1 MHKIHYLKDYRPA
14 DFLIPEVFLHFD
26 LQEENTVVKS
36 VLKVKRN
43 PAASNPH
50 APLVLNGE
58 EMELHSVSINGHHL
72 NAQQYQVD
80 EHSLTILQVLDEFV
94 LELEVIIQPQKNTQ
108 LSGLYK
114 SRTNFCTQCESHG
127 FRRITYFLDRPDVMS
142 KFTTTISADKKNYPI
157 LLSNGNLIESKDL
170 SSGRHWAHWQDPS
183 LKPCYLFAL
192 VAGDFDILEDHFQTQ
207 SGKQVD
213 IKLYLERGF
222 RDQGAFALTAL
233 KHAMKWD
240 EEAFGREYDLDI
252 YMIVAVS
259 DFNMGAMENKG
270 LNIFNTKYILAKP
283 ETASDQDYAGIE
295 SVIGHEYF
303 HNWSGN
309 RVTCRDW
316 FQITLKEG
324 LTVLR
329 EQLFSEAMTSPAVAR
344 INQVNVLRNRQFLE
358 DEGPNAHPVR
368 PESYIEINNFY
379 TPTVYNKGAE
389 VIRMVRVLLGPELFR
404 QGMDLYFSR
413 HDGQAVTTE
422 DFIQAMADVSGKDFT
437 QFFRWYQQSGTPR
450 LEVQGQYNPQHQ
462 TFTLTV
468 EQNCPPT
475 PGQATKEPFYLP
487 LSMGLVDKQ
496 GRDLPLQI
504 QGENQPQEGSRVL
517 AISQKQQQFVFVNI
531 AEKPAPSLLRHF
543 SAPVKL
549 NYPYTLEELAL
560 LMTHDSDIVAR
571 WEASQRFAVQLLL
584 ELVKNLQNKSKPNL
598 PSIWLA
604 SYSQILADKSCDNH
618 LLAQL
623 LTLPSEAYLAQFL
636 QPIDVENI
644 HLSRDFGRK
653 QLAVNLEQQFIALYH
668 HFLDSKPY
676 EYNTES
682 MGKRSIK
689 NTALNYLM
697 LTAKD
702 IYADLAYEQFK
713 ASDNMTDVM
722 GALTALNNYTGEQRN
737 KVLLEFYKKW
747 RDQPLVVNK
756 WFALQASSQ
765 LPDTLT
771 QVKQLLKHP
780 AFSINN
786 PNNVYN
792 LIGVFTGNNIHFHAK
807 DGSGYEFVADQVI
820 AIDPNNPQVAAK
832 MVEPLTRWQNF
843 DVKRQDLMQ
852 NQLKRIKQNTKIS
865 NDVYELVVKSL
876 TEEAV

>member
-1 MHKIHYLKDYRPA
+1 MHKTHYLKDYRPS
-14 DFLIPEVFLHFD
+14 DYLIPEVFLHFD
-26 LQEENTVVKS
+26 LLEENTVVKT
-36 VLKVKRN
+36 VLKIKRN
-43 PAASNPH
+43 PAAST
-50 APLVLNGE
+50 APQALILNGE
-58 EMELHSVSINGHHL
+58 EMELRSVSIDGHSLNG
-72 NAQQYQVD
+72 QQYQVD
-80 EHSLTILQVLDEFV
+80 EHSLTIPNVPDEFV
-94 LELEVIIQPQKNTQ
+94 LETEVVIQPQKNTR

-114 SRTNFCTQCESHG
+114 SRTNFCTQCEAQG
-127 FRRITYFLDRPDVMS
+127 FRRITYYLDRPDVMS
-142 KFTTTISADKKNYPI
+142 KFTTTISADKKNYPV
-157 LLSNGNLIESKDL
+157 LLSNGNLIECRDL
-170 SSGRHWAHWQDPS
+170 NSGRHWVHWQDPS

-192 VAGDFDILEDHFQTQ
+192 VAGDFDILEDKFQTQ

-222 RDQGAFALTAL
+222 RDQGHFALTAL
-233 KHAMKWD
+233 KHAMQWD

-283 ETASDQDYAGIE
+283 DTATDVDYAGIE

-344 INQVNVLRNRQFLE
+344 IDQVNILRNRQFLE
-358 DEGPNAHPVR
+358 DDGPNAHPVR

-389 VIRMVRVLLGPELFR
+389 VIRMVRTLLGKELFR

-422 DFIQAMADVSGKDFT
+422 DFIQAMADVSGRDFT
-437 QFFRWYQQSGTPR
+437 QFFRWYRQSGTPR
-450 LEVQGQYNPQHQ
+450 LQVEGQYDADNQ
-462 TFTLTV
+462 TFTLNI
-468 EQNCPPT
+468 EQDCPAT
-475 PGQATKEPFYLP
+475 PGQAVKEPFYLP
-487 LSMGLVDKQ
+487 LAIGLLNPA
-496 GRDLPLQI
+496 GLDLPLQI
-504 QGENQPQEGSRVL
+504 QGENQAVAGTRVL
-517 AISQKQQQFVFVNI
+517 VVSEKQQQFVFVNI
-531 AEKPAPSLLRHF
+531 SEKPTPSLLRNF

-549 NYPYTLEELAL
+549 DYAYTLEDLAL
-560 LMTHDSDIVAR
+560 LMTHDSDMVAR

-584 ELVKNLQNKSKPNL
+584 ELVNNLQNERKPNL
-598 PSIWLA
+598 PSLWLTT
-604 SYSQILADKSCDNH
+604 YSQILADKSCDKH
-618 LLAQL
+618 LLARL
-623 LTLPSEAYLAQFL
+623 LTLPAETYLAQFL

-644 HLSRDFGRK
+644 HRSREFAKK
-653 QLAVNLEQQFIALYH
+653 QLAIGLEQQFVALYH
-668 HFLDSKPY
+668 HFLDSKAY
-676 EYNTES
+676 DYDTES
-682 MGKRSIK
+682 MGKRSVK
-689 NTALNYLM
+689 NTALLYLM
-697 LTAKD
+697 LTAKE
-702 IYADLAYEQFK
+702 IYADLCYEQFK
-713 ASDNMTDVM
+713 AADNMTDVM
-722 GALTALNNYTGEQRN
+722 GAMVALNNYSGEQRN
-737 KVLLEFYKKW
+737 QVLREFYKKW

-765 LPDTLT
+765 LPDTLA

-780 AFSINN
+780 AFSLSN

-792 LIGVFTGNNIHFHAK
+792 LVGVFAGNSIHFHAK

-820 AIDPNNPQVAAK
+820 AIDPNNPQVAARI
-832 MVEPLTRWQNF
+832 VEPLTRWQNF
-843 DVKRQDLMQ
+843 DKQRQQLMQ
-852 NQLKRIKQNTKIS
+852 DQLKRVQQNPQIS
-865 NDVYELVVKSL
+865 NDVFELVLKSL
-876 TEEAV
+876 QS

>member
-80 EHSLTILQVLDEFV
+80 EHSLTIPQVLDEFV

-142 KFTTTISADKKNYPI
+142 QFTTTISADKKNYPI
-157 LLSNGNLIESKDL
+157 LLSNGNLIECKDL

-192 VAGDFDILEDHFQTQ
+192 VAGDFDILEDQFQTQ

-240 EEAFGREYDLDI
+240 EEVFGREYDLDI

-344 INQVNVLRNRQFLE
+344 IDQVNVLRNRQFLE

-422 DFIQAMADVSGKDFT
+422 DFIQAMTDVSGKDFT

-531 AEKPAPSLLRHF
+531 AEKPTPSLLRHF

-604 SYSQILADKSCDNH
+604 SYSQILADKSCDKH
-618 LLAQL
+618 LLARL

-653 QLAVNLEQQFIALYH
+653 QLAVGLEQQFIALYH

-697 LTAKD
+697 LTAKG

-820 AIDPNNPQVAAK
+820 AIDPNNPQVAAR

-876 TEEAV
+876 KEEAV

>member
-1 MHKIHYLKDYRPA
+1 MHKTHYLKDYRPS
-14 DFLIPEVFLHFD
+14 DYLIPEVFLHFD
-26 LQEENTVVKS
+26 LQEENTVVKT
-36 VLKVKRN
+36 VLKIKRN
-43 PAASNPH
+43 PAAST
-50 APLVLNGE
+50 APQALILNGE
-58 EMELHSVSINGHHL
+58 EMELRSVSIDGHSL

-80 EHSLTILQVLDEFV
+80 EHSLTIPNVPDEFV
-94 LELEVIIQPQKNTQ
+94 LETEVVIQPQKNTR

-114 SRTNFCTQCESHG
+114 SRTNFCTQCEAQG
-127 FRRITYFLDRPDVMS
+127 FRRITYYLDRPDVMS
-142 KFTTTISADKKNYPI
+142 KFTTTISADKKNYPV
-157 LLSNGNLIESKDL
+157 LLSNGNLIECRDL
-170 SSGRHWAHWQDPS
+170 SSGRHWVHWQDPS

-192 VAGDFDILEDHFQTQ
+192 VAGDFDILEDKFQTQ

-222 RDQGAFALTAL
+222 RDQGHFALTAL
-233 KHAMKWD
+233 KHAMQWD

-283 ETASDQDYAGIE
+283 DTATDVDYAGIE

-344 INQVNVLRNRQFLE
+344 IDQVNILRNRQFLE
-358 DEGPNAHPVR
+358 DDGPNAHPVR

-389 VIRMVRVLLGPELFR
+389 VIRMVRTLLGKELFR

-422 DFIQAMADVSGKDFT
+422 DFIQAMADVSGRDFT
-437 QFFRWYQQSGTPR
+437 QFFRWYRQSGTPR
-450 LEVQGQYNPQHQ
+450 LQVEGQYDADNQ
-462 TFTLTV
+462 TFTLNI
-468 EQNCPPT
+468 EQDCPAT
-475 PGQATKEPFYLP
+475 PGQAVKEPFYLP
-487 LSMGLVDKQ
+487 LAIGLLNPA
-496 GRDLPLQI
+496 GLDLPLQI
-504 QGENQPQEGSRVL
+504 QGENQAVADSRVL
-517 AISQKQQQFVFVNI
+517 VVSEKQQQFVFVNI
-531 AEKPAPSLLRHF
+531 SEKPTPSLLRNF

-549 NYPYTLEELAL
+549 NYAYTLEDLAL
-560 LMTHDSDIVAR
+560 LMTHDSDMVAR

-584 ELVKNLQNKSKPNL
+584 ELVKNLQNERKPNL
-598 PSIWLA
+598 PSLWLTT
-604 SYSQILADKSCDNH
+604 YSQILADKSCDKH
-618 LLAQL
+618 LLARL
-623 LTLPSEAYLAQFL
+623 LTLPAETYLAQFL

-644 HLSRDFGRK
+644 HRSREFAKK
-653 QLAVNLEQQFIALYH
+653 QLAIGLEQQFVALYH
-668 HFLDSKPY
+668 HFLDSKVY
-676 EYNTES
+676 DYDTES
-682 MGKRSIK
+682 MGKRSVK
-689 NTALNYLM
+689 NTALLYLM
-697 LTAKD
+697 LTAKE
-702 IYADLAYEQFK
+702 IYADLCYEQFK
-713 ASDNMTDVM
+713 AADNMTDVM
-722 GALTALNNYTGEQRN
+722 GAMVALNNYSGEQRN
-737 KVLLEFYKKW
+737 QVLREFYKKW

-765 LPDTLT
+765 LPDTLA

-780 AFSINN
+780 AFSLSN

-792 LIGVFTGNNIHFHAK
+792 LVGVFAGNSIHFHAK

-820 AIDPNNPQVAAK
+820 AIDPNNPQVAARI
-832 MVEPLTRWQNF
+832 VEPLTRWQNF
-843 DVKRQDLMQ
+843 DKQRQQLMQ
-852 NQLKRIKQNTKIS
+852 DQLKRVQQNPQIS
-865 NDVYELVVKSL
+865 NDVFELVLKSL
-876 TEEAV
+876 QS

>member
-1 MHKIHYLKDYRPA
+1 MHKTHYLKDYQPS

-26 LQEENTVVKS
+26 LREEDTVVKS
-36 VLKVKRN
+36 VFKIKRN
-43 PAASNPH
+43 PAASANQ
-50 APLVLNGE
+50 APLILNGE
-58 EMELHSVSINGHHL
+58 EMELRSVSINGRRL
-72 NAQQYQVD
+72 NAQQYQLD
-80 EHSLTILQVLDEFV
+80 ERSLTIPNVGDEFV
-94 LELEVIIQPQKNTQ
+94 LETEVVIQPQKNTR

-114 SRTNFCTQCESHG
+114 SRTNFCTQCEAQG
-127 FRRITYFLDRPDVMS
+127 FRRITYYLDRPDVMS
-142 KFTTTISADKKNYPI
+142 KFSTTISADKKNYPV

-170 SSGRHWAHWQDPS
+170 SDGRHWVHWQDPS

-192 VAGDFDILEDHFQTQ
+192 VAGDFDILEDKFQTQ

-222 RDQGAFALTAL
+222 RDQGHFALTAL
-233 KHAMKWD
+233 KHAMQWD

-283 ETASDQDYAGIE
+283 DTATDADYAGIE

-344 INQVNVLRNRQFLE
+344 IDQVNILRNRQFLE
-358 DEGPNAHPVR
+358 DDGPNAHPVR

-389 VIRMVRVLLGPELFR
+389 VIRMVRTLLGKELFR

-422 DFIQAMADVSGKDFT
+422 DFIQAMADVSGRDFT
-437 QFFRWYQQSGTPR
+437 QFFRWYRQSGTPR
-450 LEVQGQYNPQHQ
+450 LEVQGQYDANAQ
-462 TFTLTV
+462 TFTLKI

-475 PGQATKEPFYLP
+475 PGQTVKEPFYLP
-487 LSMGLVDKQ
+487 LSIGLLNHEGV
-496 GRDLPLQI
+496 DLPLQL
-504 QGENQPQEGSRVL
+504 QGENQPGQESLVL
-517 AISQKQQQFVFVNI
+517 VVAQKQQQFVFINVP
-531 AEKPAPSLLRHF
+531 ERPTPSLLRHF
-543 SAPVKL
+543 SAPIKL
-549 NYPYTLEELAL
+549 NYDYTLEELAL
-560 LMTHDSDIVAR
+560 LMTHDKDIVAR

-584 ELVKNLQNKSKPNL
+584 DLVKNLQHQRQPHL
-598 PSIWLA
+598 PSLWLDT
-604 SYSQILADKSCDNH
+604 YSQILADKSIDKH
-618 LLAQL
+618 LLARL
-623 LTLPSEAYLAQFL
+623 LTLPAETYLAQFS

-644 HLSRDFGRK
+644 HLSREFAK
-653 QLAVNLEQQFIALYH
+653 QQLAVGLEPQFMALYH
-668 HFLDSKPY
+668 HFLDSQPY
-676 EYNTES
+676 DYNKES
-682 MGKRSIK
+682 MGKRSVK
-689 NTALNYLM
+689 NTALNYLVI
-697 LTAKD
+697 TDKD

-713 ASDNMTDVM
+713 AADNMTDVM
-722 GALTALNNYTGEQRN
+722 GALTALNNYSGEQRG
-737 KVLLEFYKKW
+737 KALAEFYKNW
-747 RDQPLVVNK
+747 RGQPLVVNK

-765 LPDTLT
+765 LPDTLR
-771 QVKQLLKHP
+771 QVKQLLNHP
-780 AFSINN
+780 AFSISN

-792 LIGVFTGNNIHFHAK
+792 LLGVFAGNSIHFHAK
-807 DGSGYEFVADQVI
+807 DGSGYEFIADQVI
-820 AIDPNNPQVAAK
+820 TIDPNNPQVAARI
-832 MVEPLTRWQNF
+832 VEPLTRWQNF
-843 DVKRQDLMQ
+843 DKQRQELMQ
-852 NQLKRIKQNTKIS
+852 VQLKRIQGNPKIS
-865 NDVYELVVKSL
+865 NDVYELVTKSL
-876 TEEAV
+876 